1 MTHLLTTSS
10 FNASP
15 TPPLHQVS
23 VVADLC
29 AKIGQLALKWQKRMD
44 KACKLNFPDNLV
56 HIYKVS
62 ITPHKIDTLS

>member
-1 MTHLLTTSS
+1 M
-10 FNASP
+10 
-15 TPPLHQVS
+15 
-23 VVADLC
+23 VADLC